1 MSKIALVVEL
11 EAVEGKLEAFLA
23 RVAKHAAACK
33 AAEPGLLEFTV
44 LRPEEG
50 GNKVFLYEL
59 YRDKAALAEHDGSP
73 RIKAYQAEV
82 ASMLASRKR
91 NTCTVAVE

>member
-11 EAVEGKLEAFLA
+11 EAVEGRLEAFLA

-44 LRPEEG
+44 LRPEGG
-50 GNKVFLYEL
+50 GNKIFLYEL
-59 YRDKAALAEHDGSP
+59 YRDKAALAEHDGSA
-73 RIKAYQAEV
+73 RMKAYQAEV
-82 ASMLASRKR
+82 GPMIASRKR
-91 NTCTVAVE
+91 NTCAVAVE